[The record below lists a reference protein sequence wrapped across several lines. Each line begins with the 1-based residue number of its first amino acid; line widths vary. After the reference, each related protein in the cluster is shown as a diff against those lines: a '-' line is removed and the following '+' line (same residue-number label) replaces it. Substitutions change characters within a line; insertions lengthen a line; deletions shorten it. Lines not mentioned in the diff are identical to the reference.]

1 MAKRIT
7 KIVLTG
13 GPAAGKTTLVSRVLK
28 EFKQEDG
35 WRVITIPE
43 TATELIS
50 GFGIKPFDN
59 CMSMLQFQDFVVAD
73 QIHKEKLA
81 LDAAQ
86 LVPEDNILILYD
98 RALMDDKAY
107 VSDEEF
113 AQVIARF
120 DGRTE
125 ERVLANYDMVLHLI
139 TCAKGAEFA
148 YDLGNNARTE
158 SIEFAREMDDR
169 TLRAWSAHP
178 NLRII
183 DNDANFNNKIE
194 RALREIYR
202 AVGEV
207 EPMAQKRKYLIAM
220 PDMAAFS
227 HKYRAAA
234 IDMTQTYL
242 ALTNPN
248 IERRVRMQNSGAET
262 LYFYTEK
269 HRMPNGEKWDTERPI
284 SQKQYEKYLLE
295 RDTALSPV
303 RKTKYRFVFADRRCE
318 IDVYPFSAERA
329 VLFQYGQSSAALPEE
344 ITVRGTRIT
353 KTASWQLC
361 KSCENFWFFRTSAKK
376 HTRPVWS
383 QKKSCPC
390 GQLFSNL
397 CSLFGDEGEQ
407 SDLTGALD
415 GLGQLTLMHRAG
427 TGGSAGQ
434 DLRTL
439 GDEAAQLGG
448 VLIVDILALVNAEL
462 AHLFALAVRAA
473 GARGSVFAFHSHG

>member
-220 PDMAAFS
+220 PNMGSFAQ
-227 HKYRAAA
+227 KYRAAA

-248 IERRVRMQNSGAET
+248 IERRVRMQKSGAET

-269 HRMPNGEKWDTERPI
+269 HRMENGEKWDTERPI

-318 IDVYPFSAERA
+318 IDMYPFSAERGRA
-329 VLFQYGQSSAALPEE
+329 VP
-344 ITVRGTRIT
+344 VR
-353 KTASWQLC
+353 
-361 KSCENFWFFRTSAKK
+361 AK
-376 HTRPVWS
+376 
-383 QKKSCPC
+383 QC
-390 GQLFSNL
+390 
-397 CSLFGDEGEQ
+397 
-407 SDLTGALD
+407 
-415 GLGQLTLMHRAG
+415 
-427 TGGSAGQ
+427 
-434 DLRTL
+434 
-439 GDEAAQLGG
+439 
-448 VLIVDILALVNAEL
+448 
-462 AHLFALAVRAA
+462 RAA
-473 GARGSVFAFHSHG
+473 GGDHRAPRGDGGRGLQKPQVGSFAKAVKIFGFFAQARKSTRAQCGRKKRAVLSDSSFSFLCVGRIQRLDIFLIAIQKVCDLRRAREYPRERIEHIERGDRMEVGEHGVDPRHAEHARAEEHEDHRHEALSKAA

>member
-59 CMSMLQFQDFVVAD
+59 CMSMLQFQDFVVGD

-113 AQVIARF
+113 AQVI
-120 DGRTE
+120 
-125 ERVLANYDMVLHLI
+125 
-139 TCAKGAEFA
+139 AEFA

-248 IERRVRMQNSGAET
+248 IKRRVRMQKSGAET

-269 HRMPNGEKWDTERPI
+269 HRMENGEKWDTERPI

-303 RKTKYRFVFADRRCE
+303 RKTKYRFVFAARRCE
-318 IDVYPFSAERA
+318 IDVYPFSAEKA

-344 ITVRGTRIT
+344 ITVLREVTEDADYKNR
-353 KTASWQLC
+353 KLAAL
-361 KSCENFWFFRTSAKK
+361 
-376 HTRPVWS
+376 
-383 QKKSCPC
+383 QK
-390 GQLFSNL
+390 L
-397 CSLFGDEGEQ
+397 
-407 SDLTGALD
+407 
-415 GLGQLTLMHRAG
+415 
-427 TGGSAGQ
+427 
-434 DLRTL
+434 
-439 GDEAAQLGG
+439 
-448 VLIVDILALVNAEL
+448 
-462 AHLFALAVRAA
+462 
-473 GARGSVFAFHSHG
+473 

>member
-148 YDLGNNARTE
+148 YNFGNEARYE
-158 SIEFAREMDDR
+158 PLEVAREKDEL

-178 NLRII
+178 NVHVI
-183 DNDANFNNKIE
+183 DNSVDFEDKIA
-194 RALREIYR
+194 RGLR
-202 AVGEV
+202 AVYAAIGRPAQQEV
-207 EPMAQKRKYLIAM
+207 WHKYLIAM
-220 PDMAAFS
+220 PDVEKLQTEFS
-227 HKYRAAA
+227 ASA
-234 IDMTQTYL
+234 IDMMQTYL
-242 ALTNPN
+242 VKTQPN
-248 IERRVRMQNSGAET
+248 VVRRIRQQKNGQEY

-269 HRMPNGEKWDTERPI
+269 RYTDAGAWETEKPI
-284 SQKQYEKYLLE
+284 TQKEYVQYLMEA
-295 RDTALSPV
+295 DTALHAV
-303 RKTKYRFVFADRRCE
+303 HKTKYRFCIDGQRFE
-318 IDVYPFSAERA
+318 IDVYPFSESRA
-329 VLFQYGQSSAALPEE
+329 
-344 ITVRGTRIT
+344 IMR
-353 KTASWQLC
+353 
-361 KSCENFWFFRTSAKK
+361 
-376 HTRPVWS
+376 
-383 QKKSCPC
+383 
-390 GQLFSNL
+390 
-397 CSLFGDEGEQ
+397 
-407 SDLTGALD
+407 
-415 GLGQLTLMHRAG
+415 
-427 TGGSAGQ
+427 
-434 DLRTL
+434 
-439 GDEAAQLGG
+439 
-448 VLIVDILALVNAEL
+448 AEL
-462 AHLFALAVRAA
+462 PAEASAPQTPQGIEIIREVTGDPMYKNSRLAREQNL
-473 GARGSVFAFHSHG
+473 

>member
-1 MAKRIT
+1 M
-7 KIVLTG
+7 
-13 GPAAGKTTLVSRVLK
+13 LK

-59 CMSMLQFQDFVVAD
+59 CMSMLQFQDFVVGD

-220 PDMAAFS
+220 PDMGSFAQ
-227 HKYRAAA
+227 KYRAAA
-234 IDMTQTYL
+234 HRHD
-242 ALTNPN
+242 ADVSRADEP
-248 IERRVRMQNSGAET
+248 EHRAPRAHAEKRRG
-262 LYFYTEK
+262 
-269 HRMPNGEKWDTERPI
+269 D
-284 SQKQYEKYLLE
+284 
-295 RDTALSPV
+295 
-303 RKTKYRFVFADRRCE
+303 
-318 IDVYPFSAERA
+318 A
-329 VLFQYGQSSAALPEE
+329 VLLH
-344 ITVRGTRIT
+344 R
-353 KTASWQLC
+353 KASHG
-361 KSCENFWFFRTSAKK
+361 KRRKM
-376 HTRPVWS
+376 
-383 QKKSCPC
+383 
-390 GQLFSNL
+390 G
-397 CSLFGDEGEQ
+397 
-407 SDLTGALD
+407 
-415 GLGQLTLMHRAG
+415 HRAPH
-427 TGGSAGQ
+427 
-434 DLRTL
+434 
-439 GDEAAQLGG
+439 
-448 VLIVDILALVNAEL
+448 LAK
-462 AHLFALAVRAA
+462 AV
-473 GARGSVFAFHSHG
+473 